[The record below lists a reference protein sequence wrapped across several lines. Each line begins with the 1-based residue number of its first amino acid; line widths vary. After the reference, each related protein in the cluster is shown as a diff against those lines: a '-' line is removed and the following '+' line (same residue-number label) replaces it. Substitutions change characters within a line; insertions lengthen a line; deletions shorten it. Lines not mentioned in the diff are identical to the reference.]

1 MAKTV
6 EQLTKEIYN
15 ECITD
20 GEPISM
26 DEAREMAEMEI
37 KARGVKNYVRG
48 NAPKAET
55 APKKKKTVKISDEKK
70 SIFETILQ
78 NLDRNEYIS
87 KENITVIKE
96 NKLILVD
103 LGDKKFKID
112 LIQQRNPKK

>member
-15 ECITD
+15 ECLAD
-20 GEPISM
+20 DEPISM

-48 NAPKAET
+48 DAPKAET

-70 SIFETILQ
+70 ALFGGIKTFLC
-78 NLDRNEYIS
+78 
-87 KENITVIKE
+87 ENGYKYDVLKE
-96 NKLILVD
+96 NKLILVEI
-103 LGDKKFKID
+103 GDKKFKID
-112 LIQQRNPKK
+112 LIQTRQKNGQNK